1 MEQATS
7 PSTKRFHFLLTGLLM
22 LVSQSHSLHILPGS
36 PELVLNLSSAFSV
49 TCFGEAQVI
58 WEHELHPVATAL
70 EFNNGTFSSTLAL
83 QNVTGHDSGEYTC
96 AYNHSRDAD
105 DGEEAKVYVFV
116 PDPSLWFM
124 PLELNG
130 EFVFKTGNTEAIIPC
145 RVTNPLA
152 SVTLHEKRKENKI
165 PAVYDKQRG
174 FVGHFEDKTYL
185 CKAAFDG
192 EEVYSE
198 NFYVYSIQVSSINV
212 SISAVQTLVKE
223 GENITVMCTS
233 TGNDVVKFYW
243 EYPREATGKSAEFV
257 TDILPG
263 TSGDIRSI
271 LTIRGAELQDSG
283 MYNCSAS
290 ETIDGTTETKSISI
304 IVIERGFVKLQTDLN
319 GTKFADLH
327 KSRFFEVQIEAY
339 PKPNILWLKNNELL
353 LTDNSNEI
361 SITNKIISENRYLSK
376 LTLVRVKENEGG
388 LYTIRAFNE
397 DETQEASI
405 NLQINVPAQVL
416 LLRDDHL
423 ESGGHVV
430 TCVSEGM
437 PLPAISWYTCTD
449 LKRCNNH
456 GWDLWKSVENG
467 SQGMD
472 LQTNSTSTQ
481 LKDKGIYRVKSVLSL
496 QSMEETLAVRCAT
509 RNVLGTDNQE
519 VTLVPHSLA
528 FKVIIIS
535 VILALMVLAVIF
547 LVILIILW
555 QKKPRY
561 EIRWKVIESV
571 SSDGHEYI
579 YVDPMQLPYDS
590 SWELPR
596 EKLLLGRTLGSGAF
610 GRVVEA
616 TAHGLSH
623 SRSTMKVAVKML
635 KSTAR
640 TSEKQALM
648 SELKIMSHLGP
659 HLNIV
664 NLLAAC
670 TKGGPIYI
678 ITEYCRYGDLVDY
691 LHRNKHTF
699 LQHYGE
705 KGSKEREMYG
715 NTSGDERVHS
725 HISLSVE
732 SDGGYMDMTKDDVDY
747 VPMLD
752 MKGDVKYADID
763 ASNYGTPY
771 ELESYSPSAPERT
784 NNATLI
790 NESPLLSYMD
800 LVGFSYQVANGM
812 EFLASKNCV
821 HRDLAARNVLIC
833 DGKLVKICDFGL
845 ARDIMRDSNYISK
858 GSTFLP
864 LKWMAPESIFNN
876 LYTSLSDVWSYGILL
891 WEIFTLGGT
900 PYPELPMNEQ
910 FYNAIKR
917 GYRMSKPTHASDDV
931 YEIMQK
937 CWDEKFETRPP
948 FFQLVGLMEN
958 LLEEGYKEKYQQVDE
973 EFSKSDHPAV
983 VRARP
988 RLQKVKSLVPG
999 DAGGNE
1005 ATSVNYTAVQQQQD
1019 SSNNY
1024 IIPLPDPRPEGSED
1038 APDETSESR
1047 PSSALHEGNTSST
1060 ISCDSP
1066 LDLPEEEVGKEPCQ
1080 GQEREQLEVEESFL

>member
-1 MEQATS
+1 MEQDIC
-7 PSTKRFHFLLTGLLM
+7 PSRKKFLILLPGVLM
-22 LVSQSHSLHILPGS
+22 LVSQSQSLHILPDG
-36 PELVLNLSSAFSV
+36 PELILNLSSTFSLA
-49 TCFGEAQVI
+49 CFGEAEVI
-58 WEHELHPVATAL
+58 WEHDVHTLTTQQ
-70 EFNNGTFSSTLAL
+70 EFKDGVYTSTLTL
-83 QNVTGHDSGEYTC
+83 QKVAGNDTGEYTC
-96 AYNHSRDAD
+96 AYNHSQDAE
-105 DGEEAKVYVFV
+105 DGEKAKVYIFV
-116 PDPSLWFM
+116 PDPSLWFL
-124 PLELNG
+124 PNELNS
-130 EFVFKTGNTEAIIPC
+130 EYVFQMSNIEATIPC

-152 SVTLHEKRKENKI
+152 SVTLYEKTSKLQI
-165 PAVYDKQRG
+165 PAIYNKQRG
-174 FVGHFEDKTYL
+174 FTGHFEDKTYK
-185 CKAAFDG
+185 CKATFDG
-192 EEVYSE
+192 KKVYSDI
-198 NFYVYSIQVSSINV
+198 FYVYTIQVSSINV
-212 SISAVQTLVKE
+212 SISAVQTLVKQ
-223 GENITVMCTS
+223 GENLTVMCS
-233 TGNDVVKFYW
+233 SFGNEVVKFSW
-243 EYPREATGKSAEFV
+243 DYPNKVKDKTADVLLGS
-257 TDILPG
+257 L
-263 TSGDIRSI
+263 GDIRSI
-271 LTIRGAELQDSG
+271 LTIRNAEIDDSG
-283 MYNCSAS
+283 MYNCTAS
-290 ETIDGTTETKSISI
+290 EMINDNADMKSITVT
-304 IVIERGFVKLQTDLN
+304 VIERGFVKLQTDLN
-319 GTKFADLH
+319 GTRFADLH

-339 PKPNILWLKNNELL
+339 PKPTILWLKDNETLFP
-353 LTDNSNEI
+353 DNSDEI
-361 SITNKIISENRYLSK
+361 SITNKVMSENRYHSNLS
-376 LTLVRVKENEGG
+376 LVRVKENEGG
-388 LYTIRAFNE
+388 LYTLRVFNE
-397 DETQEASI
+397 DEMQEVSF

-416 LLRDDHL
+416 LLSDNHL

-430 TCVSEGM
+430 TCISEGM
-437 PLPAISWYTCTD
+437 PMPGISWHTCTN
-449 LKRCNNH
+449 LKRCNHH
-456 GWDLWKSVENG
+456 GWESWKALENNT
-467 SQGMD
+467 QEMEI
-472 LQTNSTSTQ
+472 NSTSMQ
-481 LKDKGIYRVKSVLSL
+481 LQDRKVYLVESVLSFRNTD
-496 QSMEETLAVRCAT
+496 ETLAVRCST
-509 RNVLGTDNQE
+509 RNILGVDNQE
-519 VTLVPHSLA
+519 VTLVPHSSS

-535 VILALMVLAVIF
+535 SILALMVLVVIF

-590 SWELPR
+590 TWELPR
-596 EKLLLGRTLGSGAF
+596 EKLLLGRILGSGAF

-623 SRSTMKVAVKML
+623 SQSTMKVAVKML

-670 TKGGPIYI
+670 TNGGPIYI
-678 ITEYCRYGDLVDY
+678 ITEYCRYGDLVDF

-699 LQHYGE
+699 LQYYSDKGRKDNEIYCNSSSE
-705 KGSKEREMYG
+705 KRIQ
-715 NTSGDERVHS
+715 S
-725 HISLSVE
+725 HTSLSIE

-752 MKGDVKYADID
+752 MKGEVKYTDID
-763 ASNYGTPY
+763 PSNYGTPY

-784 NNATLI
+784 INTTLI
-790 NESPLLSYMD
+790 NESPLLSFMD

-833 DGKLVKICDFGL
+833 EGKLVKICDFGL

-858 GSTFLP
+858 GNTFLP

-876 LYTSLSDVWSYGILL
+876 LYTTLSDVWSYGILL

-917 GYRMSKPTHASDDV
+917 GYRMSKPTHASDEI

-937 CWDEKFETRPP
+937 CWNEKFEIRPP
-948 FFQLVGLMEN
+948 FFQLVGLMES
-958 LLEEGYKEKYQQVDE
+958 LLAEGYKEKYKQVDE
-973 EFSKSDHPAV
+973 EFLKSDHPAV

-988 RLQKVKSLVPG
+988 RLQKIENTPG
-999 DAGGNE
+999 TVSGND
-1005 ATSVNYTAVQQQQD
+1005 ATSVNYTAVQQQQQY
-1019 SSNNY
+1019 SNNDY
-1024 IIPLPDPRPEGSED
+1024 IIPLPDPRPDGSED
-1038 APDETSESR
+1038 TPSETSESR

-1066 LDLPEEEVGKEPCQ
+1066 LGLAEEEAVKEPCQ
-1080 GQEREQLEVEESFL
+1080 EQEHQDVEESFL